1 LRGRPQ
7 SGVAQRPWAPKGR
20 KAVATFVNGE
30 AFVVKPKDQVPLL
43 DRGGVIVDTIFV

>member
-1 LRGRPQ
+1 MRRRPQ
-7 SGVAQRPWAPKGR
+7 SGVAQRSWAPTGR
-20 KAVATFVNGE
+20 EAVGIFVNGE